1 MCPNCAF
8 ANINFN
14 ELKDLSQINLYNGK
28 LNGEGI
34 IYCGR
39 KYVLNHMC
47 KCGSCDGN
55 CGLNNGCSCPTCD
68 LILGYNIYL
77 NNNMICG
84 RCKNALLIK
93 ITLIELKNIDN
104 GYETGFVCNKCRL
117 HYHNSFCQIY
127 HCFKCNFDI
136 CQICAY
142 NTIKGK
148 KLSFPYLPKINFV
161 NPEENKNEKMEIKEE
176 KREEF
181 KKENKE
187 ELKEKNKVEDKEEKD
202 DENEDNMKCS
212 ICLDNNKCMLFLPCK
227 HVSCCEKCAE
237 NLDSCPLCRNPIQS
251 KIKIYL

>member
-55 CGLNNGCSCPTCD
+55 CGLNNGCPCPTCD

-84 RCKNALLIK
+84 RCKNALL
-93 ITLIELKNIDN
+93 
-104 GYETGFVCNKCRL
+104 
-117 HYHNSFCQIY
+117 
-127 HCFKCNFDI
+127 
-136 CQICAY
+136 
-142 NTIKGK
+142 K
-148 KLSFPYLPKINFV
+148 KLL
-161 NPEENKNEKMEIKEE
+161 
-176 KREEF
+176 
-181 KKENKE
+181 
-187 ELKEKNKVEDKEEKD
+187 
-202 DENEDNMKCS
+202 
-212 ICLDNNKCMLFLPCK
+212 
-227 HVSCCEKCAE
+227 
-237 NLDSCPLCRNPIQS
+237 
-251 KIKIYL
+251 